1 MTAEET
7 LNELL
12 VGLFKDLMEIEARCL
27 ITEEFSDISIND
39 MHIIEAIGVDEPKRS
54 GTVAAL
60 MSITLGTLTKAI
72 DGLTRKGYVS
82 RIRSDEDKRVVKL
95 SLTDKGKRTL
105 KEAAPLID
113 RLFNASQTEIEL
125 AQKLGIDRA
134 IIVPGDMDRQERV
147 VDLMGEQLNSALDL
161 LLPLGKSII
170 TVLGGTTVAGVAH
183 HLSPKLSRYR
193 DLLFVP
199 GRGAVGESVEIQS
212 NTVAQMMAS
221 ETGGKHKGLYLP
233 ENVSSEALTLL
244 LQDTDIA
251 NAISNIYN
259 SDMVIHGIGR
269 ADVMSKRRGLDVM
282 TSSKLRNDGAVA
294 ECFGYFFDQQGR
306 LVKRIPRIGLQLEDL
321 DKIPHVFAI
330 AAGASKASAIVAYMH
345 HAPKQTWLITDE
357 GASNLVLKGK

>member
-1 MTAEET
+1 MDSDLT
-7 LNELL
+7 LLQSLVPDVLKIIRQRFLVLEQISLL
-12 VGLFKDLMEIEARCL
+12 APVGR
-27 ITEEFSDISIND
+27 
-39 MHIIEAIGVDEPKRS
+39 
-54 GTVAAL
+54 
-60 MSITLGTLTKAI
+60 
-72 DGLTRKGYVS
+72 
-82 RIRSDEDKRVVKL
+82 RVVAKKL
-95 SLTDKGKRTL
+95 GLSERNVRTETDYLRQLGLINIQSYGMELTDKGKRTL

-170 TVLGGTTVAGVAH
+170 TVLGGTTVAGVAR

-212 NTVAQMMAS
+212 NTVAQIMAS
-221 ETGGKHKGLYLP
+221 ETGGRHKGLYLP

-282 TSSKLRNDGAVA
+282 TNSKLRNDGAVA

-330 AAGASKASAIVAYMH
+330 AAGASKAAAIVAYMH